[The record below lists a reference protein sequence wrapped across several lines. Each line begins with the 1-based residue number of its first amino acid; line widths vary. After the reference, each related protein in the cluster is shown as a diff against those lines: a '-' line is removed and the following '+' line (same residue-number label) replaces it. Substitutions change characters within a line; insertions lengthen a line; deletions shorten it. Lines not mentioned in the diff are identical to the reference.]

1 MTKDKSVYIHF
12 DDMLTQLWERAYKE
26 IVNIIDSYNL
36 YEQNIVVY
44 SENLNLYGIKVTSD
58 NCISFI
64 TYSGE
69 YVTAEECEDAYI
81 YEAYELLYK
90 HINK

>member
-1 MTKDKSVYIHF
+1 MTKEKSVYIHF

-64 TYSGE
+64 TYS
-69 YVTAEECEDAYI
+69 
-81 YEAYELLYK
+81 
-90 HINK
+90 